1 MKEILIIKA
10 RGSNYDLGFTVGR
23 AAKGL
28 IEKAI
33 INYRQIL
40 PREEGWSGKW
50 VVPDG
55 CLEAAQERFPHLIE
69 ELQGMAEGSGQS
81 FGDLFFLN
89 ALEEAL
95 DFKPPT
101 ACTSIGLAAD
111 GKAWLG
117 HNEDWYAEDADTLIA
132 IYGQPENQP
141 AFLSITAA
149 PFLAAVGMN
158 EAGLAQGV
166 NSVTATDCR
175 VGVPR
180 MFAARAVLEA
190 ATLEEA
196 IDKAT
201 LQNRAGGYNH
211 LLVQAGGE
219 LGNLETT
226 AAEADYLP
234 GTKITYHTNHYLS
247 PRLQSL
253 AVKGSD
259 HSLARYRRLTELE
272 RINKRVEGLDMLCGF
287 LSDHENR
294 PLSICKHASE
304 QESNEGTIFSAIFE
318 PGLFKAWVAVGNP
331 CDNAYR
337 EIKI

>member
-1 MKEILIIKA
+1 MKEIRIIKA
-10 RGSNYDLGFTVGR
+10 KGSNYDIGFTVGR
-23 AAKGL
+23 AAQSL
-28 IEKAI
+28 IDRAVG
-33 INYRQIL
+33 NYRQIL
-40 PREEGWSGKW
+40 PREEGWRGKW
-50 VVPDG
+50 VVPAG
-55 CLEAAQERFPHLIE
+55 CLEAAQEQFPHLVE
-69 ELQGMAEGSGQS
+69 ELQGMADGSGHR

-95 DFKPPT
+95 DFNPPA
-101 ACTSIGLAAD
+101 ACTSIGLAVA
-111 GKAWLG
+111 GGAWLG
-117 HNEDWYAEDADTLIA
+117 HNEDWYAEDADTVIA
-132 IYGQPENQP
+132 IYGQPEQQP

-166 NSVTATDCR
+166 NSVSATDCR

-196 IDKAT
+196 INKAT
-201 LQNRAGGYNH
+201 PKNRAGGYNH
-211 LLVQAGGE
+211 LLVQAGGR

-226 AAEADYLP
+226 ATEADYLP
-234 GTKITYHTNHYLS
+234 GANMIYHTNHYLS
-247 PRLQSL
+247 PRLQNL
-253 AVKGSD
+253 AVRGSD

-272 RINKRVEGLDMLCGF
+272 RINERVEKLEILF
-287 LSDHENR
+287 SYLSDHYNR

-304 QESNEGTIFSAIFE
+304 QKGNEGTIFSAIFE
-318 PGLFKAWVAVGNP
+318 PGSFRAWVTAGNP
-331 CDNAYR
+331 CGKVYR